1 MKKKVLFVIPSL
13 DAGGAEKSLVN
24 LLNTFD
30 YSKYSVDLVLF
41 HQQGTFLP
49 LLPKEVTLLQLNSNY
64 TIFTNDLAGSVMVF
78 LKKLRFDL
86 ASHRVLFFLKNRF
99 MKNKAY
105 AEQKSW
111 KNKSAS
117 INTLPNEYDAAI
129 GYLEKSSLY
138 FVVDKVKANQKI
150 GWIHTNYS
158 NSGMQA
164 DFDLHYF
171 KKLQALIAVSPD
183 CATDLQINFPLI
195 VPKIKVINNIVS
207 AQTLNRLAAEY
218 KVDVDKNTLLT
229 LARLSPEKGCD
240 LALEAAK
247 ILKDKNINFQWLI
260 IGEGNQREQLEAKI
274 REYHLEDV
282 FLLKGVHQN
291 PYPYLLAAQIYV
303 QPSRYEGK
311 SMAIEEAKIFKKPII
326 VTNYPTVN
334 DQIEANVTGIIAAIN
349 PEALAQSIA
358 DLLNNRGMQEQLT
371 TNLAAMSFSNEY
383 EITYLYNLIDGK

>member
-30 YSKYSVDLVLF
+30 YSKYNVDLVLF

-49 LLPKEVTLLQLNSNY
+49 LLPKEVTILQLNSNY
-64 TIFTNDLAGSVMVF
+64 TIFTHDLAASVMGF
-78 LKKLRFDL
+78 LKKLRLDL
-86 ASHRVLFFLKNRF
+86 ALHRVLFFLKNRF

-117 INTLPNEYDAAI
+117 IKTLPNEYDAAI

-138 FVVDKVKANQKI
+138 FVVDKVKASQKI

-183 CATDLQINFPLI
+183 CATDLQINFPSI
-195 VPKIKVINNIVS
+195 APKIKVINNIVS

-240 LALEAAK
+240 LALDQNAQNSPA
-247 ILKDKNINFQWLI
+247 
-260 IGEGNQREQLEAKI
+260 LE
-274 REYHLEDV
+274 
-282 FLLKGVHQN
+282 
-291 PYPYLLAAQIYV
+291 
-303 QPSRYEGK
+303 
-311 SMAIEEAKIFKKPII
+311 
-326 VTNYPTVN
+326 
-334 DQIEANVTGIIAAIN
+334 
-349 PEALAQSIA
+349 
-358 DLLNNRGMQEQLT
+358 
-371 TNLAAMSFSNEY
+371 
-383 EITYLYNLIDGK
+383 